1 MEAAESYDEWL
12 RAAAAL
18 DEIQAPHP
26 GPALASPAPPSPP
39 PVDPRPCSHQATHAG
54 ELLHLR
60 RRTAQ
65 RLRRRQAPLGR
76 LHHRLRAGLQGT
88 LADMCA
94 GRRAG
99 RAAPDE
105 ITLFKSVGTA
115 LADLAAA
122 VLVHRGSGP
131 ALPP

>member
-54 ELLHLR
+54 PPAPAAAILVEDIRARAKPPPPRFRCQVQQPRPALR
-60 RRTAQ
+60 RTLERSPIGS
-65 RLRRRQAPLGR
+65 LDVKE
-76 LHHRLRAGLQGT
+76 AGV
-88 LADMCA
+88 
-94 GRRAG
+94 
-99 RAAPDE
+99 P
-105 ITLFKSVGTA
+105 
-115 LADLAAA
+115 
-122 VLVHRGSGP
+122 
-131 ALPP
+131 